1 MTPYMLLALAVVL
14 TASGA
19 RALPAME
26 KPVTVHAVQKCADLA
41 TLSDQHKTGLASRG
55 FTKCVNVWGIPF
67 AGSDAYPDNYLLVAA
82 NVFSEILDQNL
93 DGTPD
98 DVSVIQAITDSPQ
111 GPYVVVG
118 GATEEEE
125 MKGDSLDQ
133 AGFTYAFSLQTWK
146 GDSAEVNKRIITEEV
161 FHMIT
166 SGGYA
171 RAYPKE
177 FGDDS
182 WTSTMCAEMAKAE
195 CVTWHHPENTCPSM
209 GTNTP
214 PPLQGTCN
222 TPDCDCVE
230 WFHQVAL
237 ILVGATPGW
246 YSPVIPQTAE
256 ALRATLSE
264 GFLKVM
270 DDPKYNMLKKP
281 LTYNYDTKASIAIT
295 TTEAPTTT
303 TTAAL
308 TTTTTEAPTTTTT
321 EAPTTTTTAPTDP
334 PTVAV
339 ICMLYPSA
347 CEAKSKS
354 GEICYEKFITAR
366 SVFEDDNADTMAL
379 LPTFCENVGS
389 ECIEALV
396 KTGFSFPLNPPESM
410 ADEAATNSKE
420 LFSTAEIR
428 ADMMNSANACK
439 SAASGDSTCMVFPTT
454 CELKD
459 SAGSFCVTK
468 FGMYR
473 EAVAKTKSSPTCEG
487 MEQAGVSKECMSKLA
502 ESKLDFKSETGDSML
517 TEQDIAETLPFIS
530 CCVAGGDCKVDPDE
544 ELTPIDASVTL
555 AGMTKDQF
563 DADKFATAM
572 ANTLEVNTD
581 DIKDVK
587 PEEVASSSKRRSLTA
602 IDLKV
607 SFKVAVKDT
616 MEATE
621 ASEKLTEAVENGS
634 LGTKLEE
641 AGITGFSSI
650 KAPMVAVDQA
660 PAEATP
666 TPAPTT
672 TTTKAPT
679 TTTTTT
685 KAPTTTTT
693 KAPTTT
699 TAKAPAPTTTT
710 APAKT
715 SGAYV
720 RSFMVGVAAI
730 AAAAMSA

>member
-1 MTPYMLLALAVVL
+1 MLLALAVVL

-161 FHMIT
+161 FHAIT

-303 TTAAL
+303 TT
-308 TTTTTEAPTTTTT
+308 EAPTPTT
-321 EAPTTTTTAPTDP
+321 APTTTTTAPTDP

-347 CEAKSKS
+347 CEAKGKS

-379 LPTFCENVGS
+379 LPAFCENVGS

-439 SAASGDSTCMVFPTT
+439 HAASGDSTCMVFPTT

-544 ELTPIDASVTL
+544 QLTPIDASVVLT
-555 AGMTKDQF
+555 GMTKDQF
-563 DADKFATAM
+563 DANKFAIATARTM
-572 ANTLEVNTD
+572 TINTE
-581 DIKDVK
+581 DITDVK
-587 PEEVASSSKRRSLTA
+587 VEEVAASSKRRSLTA
-602 IDLKV
+602 TNLKV
-607 SFKVAVKDT
+607 TFKVAVKDT
-616 MEATE
+616 VEANDV
-621 ASEKLTEAVENGS
+621 SEKLSAAAKDGSFKANLEATGII
-634 LGTKLEE
+634 GFTGIEE
-641 AGITGFSSI
+641 PT
-650 KAPMVAVDQA
+650 VAIEQA

-666 TPAPTT
+666 TPAAPTTTTTKTPTTMTTKTPTT

-679 TTTTTT
+679 
-685 KAPTTTTT
+685 PTTT

-699 TAKAPAPTTTT
+699 TAKAPAPTTTTT